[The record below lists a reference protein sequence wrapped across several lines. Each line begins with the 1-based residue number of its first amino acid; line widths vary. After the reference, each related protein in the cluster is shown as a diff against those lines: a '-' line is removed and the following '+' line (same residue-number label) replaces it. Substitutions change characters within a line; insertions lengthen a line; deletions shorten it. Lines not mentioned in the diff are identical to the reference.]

1 MVLVLCY
8 NITLNLLMIEHCLLS
23 LDISEMKRCYFI
35 GLIGCVSAC
44 SQNGLDSKQQLMTID
59 QSLSKLVR
67 TNHQVDKQPIK
78 NVPVSF
84 RVWEQDVVNQQAI
97 EHYKKFL
104 KQQGIHAYVPNFE
117 FFQTAR
123 DWQRCNATE
132 FEIPPQALWHNI
144 VPTLNI
150 LDQLIDQQI
159 LNDFTVTSVYRNL
172 NLNRCANGASAS
184 KHIFNAALD
193 FRIGSEN
200 PDATE
205 QILIKNTKVKI
216 CQFWNDHGE
225 QLNMGLGVYPSGQ
238 IHIDSAGYRTWGAD
252 HRYHSSP
259 CMNTF

>member
-1 MVLVLCY
+1 
-8 NITLNLLMIEHCLLS
+8 MIEHCLLS

-44 SQNGLDSKQQLMTID
+44 SQTGLDSKQQLMTIN

-78 NVPVSF
+78 NVPASF
-84 RVWEQDVVNQQAI
+84 LVWEQDAVNQQAI

-104 KQQGIHAYVPNFE
+104 KQQGIHTYVPNFE

-123 DWQRCNATE
+123 DWQRCIATE
-132 FEIPPQALWHNI
+132 FEIPPQALWRNI

-193 FRIGSEN
+193 FRIGSEM
-200 PDATE
+200 PDEKELVVIQGTK
-205 QILIKNTKVKI
+205 IKL
-216 CQFWNDHGE
+216 CQFWHDYGQ

-259 CMNTF
+259 CMNTFLNNHKKQDQ